1 MTAEK
6 KPGRYIRPYWL
17 DQRATPMRRVSWALE
32 AFAWDWL
39 YWNPL
44 RALPVDAASD
54 VGSWLLKGLGPF
66 TSANRS
72 VIRNLRLAFPDWSEK
87 EIARTAKASWENL
100 GRLAAEM
107 PHMHRIH
114 PHHPDGR
121 VEVVN
126 GHILDELNASG
137 AAAVF
142 IGGHFANLEVL
153 PATIVN
159 WPVNCQMTYR
169 AANNPYID
177 RRITK
182 ARAAYGVSIQTPKGA
197 GTRELMRALANKQ
210 SIALMN
216 DQKFNEGMAVPFFGH
231 DAMTAPGP
239 TRLAMKF
246 DVPLIPMNVKRTGK
260 ARYRVTV
267 FEPFMPETGPDENAA
282 IRATLVRIN
291 TMIEG
296 WVREAP
302 EQWFWQHN
310 RWPKEAWIKAGV
322 M

>member
-6 KPGRYIRPYWL
+6 DQGRYIRPYWL
-17 DQRATPMRRVSWALE
+17 DKRATNTLRAGWALQ

-44 RALPVDAASD
+44 RALPVETASD
-54 VGSWLLKGLGPF
+54 TGSWLMKRIGPL
-66 TSANRS
+66 TSANRT

-87 EIARTAKASWENL
+87 EIAQTAKASWENL
-100 GRLAAEM
+100 GRLAAEL
-107 PHMHRIH
+107 PHVSRIH
-114 PHHPDGR
+114 PRHPDHR

-137 AAAVF
+137 KAAVF

-159 WPVNCQMTYR
+159 WPVNCLMTYR

-177 RRITK
+177 RRINK
-182 ARAAYGVSIQTPKGA
+182 ARADYGVKGQAPKGA
-197 GTRELMRALANKQ
+197 GTRELMRALSSNQ

-216 DQKFNEGMAVPFFGH
+216 DQKFNEGMPIPFFGH

-246 DVPLIPMNVKRTGK
+246 GVPLIPMNVRRVGK
-260 ARYRVTV
+260 VRYQCTV
-267 FEPFMPETGPDENAA
+267 YEPFMPETGPDENAA
-282 IRATLVRIN
+282 IRATLVKIN

-296 WVREAP
+296 WIREAP
-302 EQWFWQHN
+302 DQWFWQHN
-310 RWPKEAWIKAGV
+310 RWPKEAWAKAGV